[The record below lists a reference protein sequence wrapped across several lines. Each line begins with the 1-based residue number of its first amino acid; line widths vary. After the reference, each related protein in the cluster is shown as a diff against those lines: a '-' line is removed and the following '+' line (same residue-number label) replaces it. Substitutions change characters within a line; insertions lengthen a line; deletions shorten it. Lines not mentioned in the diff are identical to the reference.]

1 MTNIRSD
8 FYATY
13 GGLFFLGIIL
23 SIIFLCATVLI
34 IYYKQISEGYE
45 DESRFEIMQKVGMT
59 KRNIRRSINSQMLT
73 IFLLPLAMAVIHLA
87 FAFPMIEKLLLLFN
101 LVNLKL
107 LLATAGVSVLIFAL
121 FYMVVYKV
129 TSQVYYNI
137 VSGKRAETR

>member
-1 MTNIRSD
+1 M
-8 FYATY
+8 
-13 GGLFFLGIIL
+13 LFTM
-23 SIIFLCATVLI
+23 ATVLI
-34 IYYKQISEGYE
+34 IYYKQISEGF
-45 DESRFEIMQKVGMT
+45 DDKNRFEIMQKVGMT

>member
-1 MTNIRSD
+1 
-8 FYATY
+8 
-13 GGLFFLGIIL
+13 
-23 SIIFLCATVLI
+23 
-34 IYYKQISEGYE
+34 
-45 DESRFEIMQKVGMT
+45 
-59 KRNIRRSINSQMLT
+59 
-73 IFLLPLAMAVIHLA
+73 
-87 FAFPMIEKLLLLFN
+87 MIEKLLLLFN

>member
-1 MTNIRSD
+1 
-8 FYATY
+8 
-13 GGLFFLGIIL
+13 
-23 SIIFLCATVLI
+23 
-34 IYYKQISEGYE
+34 
-45 DESRFEIMQKVGMT
+45 MQKVGMT